1 MNKSVKELL
10 TPIIVLTCIC
20 LVVSTLLAV
29 TNNITSPIITVAEEK
44 AAEEARSEVL
54 SSADSFEKME
64 LSSLPESVNE
74 VYRAKNGA
82 GYVFMLTAK
91 GYGGDMSLICGI
103 TSKGTI
109 EACKTLSHSETSG
122 LGSKTAEDPYRNQ
135 YKGKSADTLDSVNA
149 ISGATISSVAYKNA
163 ITDAFT
169 AYKLAKEA
177 E

>member
-1 MNKSVKELL
+1 MKKSVKEIFV
-10 TPIIVLTCIC
+10 PIIVLACIC
-20 LVVSTLLAV
+20 LAITTLLAV
-29 TNNITSPIITVAEEK
+29 TNNITSPIITAAEEK

-54 SSADSFEKME
+54 SEADSFEKME
-64 LSSLPESVNE
+64 ISSLPESVTE
-74 VYRAKNGA
+74 VYKAKNGA

-103 TSKGTI
+103 TSDGVI
-109 EACKTLSHSETSG
+109 EACKTLSHAETSG
-122 LGSKTAEDPYRNQ
+122 LGSKTAEEPYRNQ

-169 AYKLAKEA
+169 AYNLAKEA